1 MRPVAPALTRLLST
15 GVMRPL
21 TATAS
26 LAAFCPAL
34 WVIHRETANLSPG
47 DIKAAIARIGIV
59 DVPAAFLLSA
69 ASCPAPTGFDY
80 LGLPNHVPGGDWGR
94 IARRRAG
101 QRGRGVPFLVPM
113 TLPTPSRPA
122 PSSPIPPDAAD
133 IVVAG
138 GGPAGLIAAER
149 LASAGFAV
157 EIRDAMPTPARK
169 LLMAGRGGLN
179 LTHSEPPGTFATRYG
194 DREDVIGPLV
204 AAFGPADL
212 RAWADGLGAE
222 TFVGSSGRVFP
233 RALKASPLLR
243 AWLAR
248 LAGLGVRLK
257 TRSRLVGIGADG
269 TLRFATPSGEEALRP
284 KASLL
289 ALGGASWPRLG
300 SDAAWVPLLRAHG
313 ARITPFRPSNCG
325 FDAGWSA
332 GFAARA
338 AGEPV
343 KNLELAFRGRRVR
356 GEIVL
361 TATGIEGGAVYAL
374 SAALRDAIEAE
385 GEAWLHIDL
394 RPQMTAEA
402 VARRLVG
409 QRGGESAAN
418 RIRKALG
425 GGGPLYPLL
434 RELAPDALGDPCR
447 LAGAVKA
454 LPLRLVGVRP
464 IERAISSAGGLC
476 FDEVGPDLMLNRLPG
491 VFAAG
496 EMLDWEAPTGGYLL
510 QACFASGV
518 RAAKGIRRYLA
529 AG

>member
-1 MRPVAPALTRLLST
+1 
-15 GVMRPL
+15 
-21 TATAS
+21 
-26 LAAFCPAL
+26 
-34 WVIHRETANLSPG
+34 
-47 DIKAAIARIGIV
+47 
-59 DVPAAFLLSA
+59 
-69 ASCPAPTGFDY
+69 
-80 LGLPNHVPGGDWGR
+80 
-94 IARRRAG
+94 
-101 QRGRGVPFLVPM
+101 M
-113 TLPTPSRPA
+113 TFPSPSRQDRAFPDR
-122 PSSPIPPDAAD
+122 PDAAD
-133 IVVAG
+133 IVVVG

-157 EIRDAMPTPARK
+157 EIREAMPTPARK

-179 LTHSEPPGTFATRYG
+179 LTHSEPPAAFTARYG
-194 DREDVIGPLV
+194 DRDTVLAPLV
-204 AAFGPADL
+204 AGFGSADL

-233 RALKASPLLR
+233 RSLKASPLLR
-243 AWLAR
+243 AWLGR
-248 LAGLGVRLK
+248 LAGLGVTLK
-257 TRSRLVGIGADG
+257 TRHRLVGIGADG
-269 TLRFATPSGEEALRP
+269 TLRFATPSGEETRHP

-313 ARITPFRPSNCG
+313 VRIAPFKPSNCG
-325 FDAGWSA
+325 FDVAWSA

-338 AGEPV
+338 AGEPL
-343 KNLELAFRGRRVR
+343 KNLELEFRGKRVR

-374 SAALRDAIEAE
+374 SAALRDAVEAQ

-394 RPQMTAEA
+394 RPQMMAGEI
-402 VARRLVG
+402 ARRLAA
-409 QRGGESAAN
+409 QRSGESAAN

-434 RELAPDALGDPCR
+434 RELAPDALGDPRR
-447 LAGAVKA
+447 LAEAVKA
-454 LPLRLVGVRP
+454 LPLRLVGIRP

-476 FDEVGPDLMLNRLPG
+476 FEEVGADLMLKRLPG

-518 RAAKGIRRYLA
+518 RAAEGIRAYLA
-529 AG
+529 AR